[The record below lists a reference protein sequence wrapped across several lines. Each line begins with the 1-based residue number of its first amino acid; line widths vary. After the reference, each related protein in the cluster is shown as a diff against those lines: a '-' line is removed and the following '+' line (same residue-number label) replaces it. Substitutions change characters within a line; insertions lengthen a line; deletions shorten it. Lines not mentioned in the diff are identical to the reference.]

1 MPEKING
8 KELAGYQKKSF
19 ALPYNGGEI
28 WFEHLDGIFG
38 FEELVLEKLSRDVEH
53 FTKPSA
59 YAYVCFVFDET
70 EVTEKIIEAVKT
82 AVCGRGKRF
91 LKIAFVGLDRQK
103 VRKFK
108 KDLAGNGFET
118 GFLKGLRTRKSGF
131 WQSRFFIKFCRKN
144 GFPLDKTAIF
154 YYNV

>member
-1 MPEKING
+1 MPETING
-8 KELAGYQKKSF
+8 EELAGYKKKSF

-38 FEELVLEKLSRDVEH
+38 FEELVLEKLSCDAEH

-59 YAYVCFVFDET
+59 SAYVCFVFDET

-91 LKIAFVGLDRQK
+91 LKIAFVGLDGQN
-103 VRKFK
+103 VRKFR

-118 GFLKGLRTRKSGF
+118 GFLKGLEDAKE
-131 WQSRFFIKFCRKN
+131 WLLAK
-144 GFPLDKTAIF
+144 
-154 YYNV
+154 

>member
-1 MPEKING
+1 MPETING
-8 KELAGYQKKSF
+8 EELAGYKKKSF

-28 WFEHLDGIFG
+28 WFEHLDGLYG
-38 FEELVLEKLSRDVEH
+38 FEKLVLEKLSRDSRV
-53 FTKPSA
+53 FSRPSSPA
-59 YAYVCFVFDET
+59 FACFVFDET

-91 LKIAFVGLDRQK
+91 LKVAFVGLNRQK

-118 GFLKGLRTRKSGF
+118 GFLKGLEDTKE
-131 WQSRFFIKFCRKN
+131 WLLAK
-144 GFPLDKTAIF
+144 
-154 YYNV
+154 